1 MRKTA
6 TGAIVKLGA
15 MARMEPRQFYGHIHR
30 RVRNKV
36 VPYLAPRY
44 RQSLQKA
51 ADSLPPFAPVEAATA
66 LAELVTSFYAA
77 EYSETLPDAFDGR
90 FHLMNKTVD
99 FGSVEAIDWRVA
111 ADDGSRQI
119 WRSNLSQ
126 MSYLPVALRDYPERA
141 IPFAARVIRSF
152 RSAARFENS
161 RDFQEAWHPYIA
173 SRRVLGLSSLLL
185 LAPQSERGGKD
196 WSEIEGFLRLNVAYI
211 IRNLEVDIGVN
222 HLERNLSALSL
233 FSLCCADVPDEIAR
247 ILRGNFDAIVRKTIC
262 DDGVPKERSAMYHAL
277 TIESCRIYSALP
289 IWSKEQRD
297 LLDFRLST
305 METALAALTLGDGH
319 PVLFNDSWLGEN
331 PPTADIVGER
341 DIGFHAMP
349 EGGYVRLKA
358 DDWIVIMDAGPIGPS
373 ENPGHGH
380 ADFLS
385 VEASVGEYRFFVD
398 PGTLIYTAG
407 PVRNH
412 LRSWEA
418 HNGPAVV
425 GAHPVT
431 FIDSFKVGKN
441 AAAVLEKALVE
452 SDGTQRCE
460 GSLEFAAY
468 KVARSTVLDGATLT
482 IRDTWTGRGKS
493 QSRFLVPA
501 EWQMEKSDTAILFR
515 RGEHV
520 ARLAWSAGTVL
531 TSGESTWSRH
541 YRIEEAAHELV
552 FSPSPEAE
560 FDRIEDHAG
569 APSVA
574 SLLADLDKEQR
585 SAVDAAEQQMPNGD
599 RAGSGG
605 QYDCTLG
612 SLDRPV
618 SRVADCQLPSPTGS
632 VSVLLDGQRTRQAD
646 GCCA

>member
-6 TGAIVKLGA
+6 SNAIGKLGA

-36 VPYLAPRY
+36 VPYLAHGY
-44 RQSLQKA
+44 RQSLKNA
-51 ADSLPPFAPVEAATA
+51 ADALPPFAPMEGSIAV
-66 LAELVTSFYAA
+66 AELVTSFYAA
-77 EYSETLPDAFDGR
+77 EYSDTLPDAFEGR

-99 FGSVEAIDWRVA
+99 FGSVEAIDWRVV
-111 ADDGSRQI
+111 ADEGARQI
-119 WRSNLSQ
+119 WRANLSQ
-126 MSYLPVALRDYPERA
+126 MSYLPVALRDYPDRA

-152 RSAARFENS
+152 RAAARFENS

-185 LAPQSERGGKD
+185 LAPLSERGSKD
-196 WSEIEGFLRLNVAYI
+196 WSEIEDFLRLNVAYI

-233 FSLCCADVPDEIAR
+233 FSLCCASVPDEIAK
-247 ILRGNFDAIVRKTIC
+247 ILRDNFDAIVKKTIC

-289 IWSKEQRD
+289 IWSKEQRA

-305 METALAALTLGDGH
+305 METALAALTLGDGY

-331 PPTADIVGER
+331 PPTSDIVGKR

-358 DDWIVIMDAGPIGPS
+358 DDWIVVMDAGPIGPS

-385 VEASVGEYRFFVD
+385 VEASIGDHRFFVD

-407 PVRNH
+407 PVRNQ

-418 HNGPAVV
+418 HNGPAFV

-441 AAAVLEKALVE
+441 AAAVLEKAVQE
-452 SDGTQRCE
+452 ADGTQRCE
-460 GSLEFAAY
+460 GSLEFAAF
-468 KVARSTVLDGATLT
+468 KVSRSTILQEKTLI
-482 IRDTWTGRGKS
+482 IRDRWTGRGKR

-501 EWQMEKSDTAILFR
+501 EWDMEKNGATLVFR
-515 RGEHV
+515 RGRHT
-520 ARLAWSAGTVL
+520 ATLTCSADTVL
-531 TSGESTWSRH
+531 TGKASWSRY
-541 YRIEEAAHELV
+541 YRIEEPAHELV
-552 FSPSPEAE
+552 FAPLPGA
-560 FDRIEDHAG
+560 DAIELKIALG
-569 APSVA
+569 
-574 SLLADLDKEQR
+574 LD
-585 SAVDAAEQQMPNGD
+585 
-599 RAGSGG
+599 
-605 QYDCTLG
+605 
-612 SLDRPV
+612 
-618 SRVADCQLPSPTGS
+618 
-632 VSVLLDGQRTRQAD
+632 
-646 GCCA
+646 